1 MSPFLFFF
9 LNGISSRPG
18 RAPVLFPPR
27 PGAQWVRA
35 GREDPIGR
43 VYNGARS
50 AEKKGKQKKT
60 EEEKRRIDPLSSFV
74 STSFSL
80 SLLLSLLQT
89 LAPTNKRTNTKP
101 HSPFVAAFTA
111 FAIAQTLKVF
121 TFYCLEGRWDLS
133 RLVGSGG
140 MPSSH
145 TGAVAA
151 LAAALGAVAGT
162 SSPEFAIAVVV
173 AGVVMYDASGV
184 RLHAGR
190 QASVLNVILTELPP
204 EHPASDH
211 RPLRD
216 TLGHTPLQVL
226 AGAALGALVGF
237 AVGAAYR

>member
-1 MSPFLFFF
+1 
-9 LNGISSRPG
+9 
-18 RAPVLFPPR
+18 VE
-27 PGAQWVRA
+27 RA
-35 GREDPIGR
+35 G
-43 VYNGARS
+43 NAR
-50 AEKKGKQKKT
+50 KKKT
-60 EEEKRRIDPLSSFV
+60 ERQKRRIDPPASSQRP
-74 STSFSL
+74 FSL
-80 SLLLSLLQT
+80 FPPSS
-89 LAPTNKRTNTKP
+89 PKKP
-101 HSPFVAAFTA
+101 NSPFVAAFTA

-121 TFYCLEGRWDLS
+121 TFYCQEGRWDLS

>member
-1 MSPFLFFF
+1 MLDE
-9 LNGISSRPG
+9 LKEAVERATRRRGKEVASSRH
-18 RAPVLFPPR
+18 RFF
-27 PGAQWVRA
+27 
-35 GREDPIGR
+35 
-43 VYNGARS
+43 
-50 AEKKGKQKKT
+50 
-60 EEEKRRIDPLSSFV
+60 SS
-74 STSFSL
+74 
-80 SLLLSLLQT
+80 SLLTSSSS
-89 LAPTNKRTNTKP
+89 APTD
-101 HSPFVAAFTA
+101 SPFVAAFTA

-121 TFYCLEGRWDLS
+121 TFYCQEGRWDFS

-226 AGAALGALVGF
+226 AGAALGALVGS

>member
-1 MSPFLFFF
+1 MEIVSEE
-9 LNGISSRPG
+9 SRRRKPSVERTG
-18 RAPVLFPPR
+18 NA
-27 PGAQWVRA
+27 
-35 GREDPIGR
+35 
-43 VYNGARS
+43 
-50 AEKKGKQKKT
+50 KKQRQ
-60 EEEKRRIDPLSSFV
+60 KRRIDPSPSSFV
-74 STSFSL
+74 STSSL
-80 SLLLSLLQT
+80 SLSLPL
-89 LAPTNKRTNTKP
+89 PSPSYN
-101 HSPFVAAFTA
+101 SPFVAAFTA

-121 TFYCLEGRWDLS
+121 TFYCQEGRWDLS